1 MSQENVEVV
10 TAAYNAFNR
19 GDLEAVSKLQGT
31 AIEWQTSVEDPDAA
45 THRGRDSV
53 RRYFEGWIESFPGLR
68 AELEGCVEAP
78 SDKVLAAV
86 RYTGRARAS
95 GMEMDWRQWL
105 VYTVDQGLIVR
116 AEEYFKREEALQ
128 AAGLSE

>member
-1 MSQENVEVV
+1 
-10 TAAYNAFNR
+10 
-19 GDLEAVSKLQGT
+19 
-31 AIEWQTSVEDPDAA
+31 
-45 THRGRDSV
+45 
-53 RRYFEGWIESFPGLR
+53 
-68 AELEGCVEAP
+68 
-78 SDKVLAAV
+78 VLAAV

>member
-19 GDLEAVSKLQGT
+19 
-31 AIEWQTSVEDPDAA
+31 
-45 THRGRDSV
+45 
-53 RRYFEGWIESFPGLR
+53 
-68 AELEGCVEAP
+68 
-78 SDKVLAAV
+78 
-86 RYTGRARAS
+86 
-95 GMEMDWRQWL
+95 
-105 VYTVDQGLIVR
+105 VDQGLIVR